1 MSDDNQLEQAIKI
14 LIDVNRQTN
23 RNTRYGQMQ
32 DTFAKIEACWDE
44 STSYW
49 DENADCF
56 HDNKGKTVNEGYFQC
71 ATTTAL
77 LHDIYGGEIM
87 QGEADGRRHYWNRI
101 NGIDVDI
108 TRRQFEAGTVITDIK
123 CVSKSALITNE
134 WMAERYNNLR
144 DRYYFEEKKAEIY
157 K

>member
-1 MSDDNQLEQAIKI
+1 
-14 LIDVNRQTN
+14 
-23 RNTRYGQMQ
+23 MQ
-32 DTFAKIEACWDE
+32 DTFAKIEACWSYE
-44 STSYW
+44 TSYYPEPIIDRW
-49 DENADCF
+49 DLFMN
-56 HDNKGKTVNEGYFQC
+56 GYYQC

-108 TRRQFEAGTVITDIK
+108 TRRQFDAGTVITDIK